1 MAALT
6 GSSPRTA
13 SVPGARRRV
22 AAGVVGALPDVAG
35 RSAGSLRGRRTAT
48 LALLGWLG
56 LGLGLGLVPVAA
68 AYGFLAVLIGSRLPQ
83 LSTGTVGDGL
93 PVRLLAGISLLVLGA
108 LLVFYWDVRLPAMF
122 GYGWFPAMP
131 WNS

>member
-22 AAGVVGALPDVAG
+22 AAAVVGALPDVAG
-35 RSAGSLRGRRTAT
+35 RSAGSLRRRLTTT
-48 LALLGWLG
+48 LAPLGW

-108 LLVFYWDVRLPAMF
+108 LLVFYGDVRLPAMF

>member
-22 AAGVVGALPDVAG
+22 A
-35 RSAGSLRGRRTAT
+35 GSLRGRLTAT
-48 LALLGWLG
+48 LASLGWLG
-56 LGLGLGLVPVAA
+56 LGLVSVAA